1 MFFFLP
7 SLFYVSALH
16 YREPTVGR
24 TRHGYIHT
32 KSANAAPSQRG
43 VGVLISTITIM
54 KLVGNNK
61 MGRRQWIRLPD
72 FETAPLA
79 LAVYAPGCLTTTGVE
94 CCV

>member
-1 MFFFLP
+1 MF
-7 SLFYVSALH
+7 LH
-16 YREPTVGR
+16 YTTENPQWAGP
-24 TRHGYIHT
+24 GM
-32 KSANAAPSQRG
+32 AAFTQNSPSQRG
-43 VGVLISTITIM
+43 VGVLISITIM

-79 LAVYAPGCLTTTGVE
+79 IAVYAPGCLTTTGVE